1 MTLLEVG
8 RIVKPH
14 GIRGEVIVDLITNR
28 HERVAPG
35 SVLATPSGCLEV
47 ERSSP
52 HQGRWIVAFVGLNDR
67 NRAEAMRGTP
77 LSAEPIDDQEGT
89 LWVHELIGAEV
100 VDVSG
105 RAHGRVEAVEANP
118 ASDLLVLEDGRL
130 VPLTFVVESSA
141 GRVVVDVPAG
151 LLE

>member
-1 MTLLEVG
+1 MLEVG
-8 RIVKPH
+8 RIIKPH

-28 HERVAPG
+28 QERLAPG
-35 SVLATPSGCLEV
+35 SALATPSGCLEV

-52 HQGRWIVAFVGLNDR
+52 HQGRWIVAFVGVTDR
-67 NRAEAMRGTP
+67 NQADAMRGTP
-77 LSAEPIDDQEGT
+77 LSAEPLDDQEGT